1 MHISDEGLVSGS
13 VNRSELAAAYAEAT
27 DPTVRQNLAAAGA
40 AHGMSVQGDRLVDPS
55 EPPLEPAP
63 EEETESEGGYEDMT
77 KEELQDVLRERGLP
91 TSGNKPELIER
102 LVDDDTAP
110 EAEAEPEAE
119 PPQEEE

>member
-27 DPTVRQNLAAAGA
+27 DPAVRQNLAAAGA

-63 EEETESEGGYEDMT
+63 SEETESEGGYEDMT

-110 EAEAEPEAE
+110 EAEPEAE